1 MRNISISI
9 LLIFLFT
16 FSAEA
21 QNDPQAISILDKFS
35 AKASSASSV
44 SMKFLFIKNDQ
55 LKNSVDTVAGSLV
68 MSKDSYRLELPE
80 NIIWYNGQTSWSFLP
95 AENEVTISQPEKKDN
110 SFESRPSLIFNMYKE
125 GYKCRLLEEKN
136 NTYLIDLYPTD
147 VKNDI
152 IRVRLAIEKNTLS
165 LKSFEYKM
173 RTGVTIT
180 IIMTDYTLSKTTAEG
195 MFQFDVQKHKGV
207 EIIDMR

>member
-9 LLIFLFT
+9 LLIFLCT

-68 MSKDSYRLELPE
+68 MSKDSYKLELPE

-136 NTYLIDLYPTD
+136 NIYLIDLYPTD

-152 IRVRLAIEKNTLS
+152 IRVRLAIEKTTLS

-207 EIIDMR
+207 EIVDMR